1 MTNPDIS
8 GVTGKLGALLTP
20 VADRLWA
27 YMEPKLEQLITNV
40 INSSLETWGPKIGK
54 IIDTNL
60 ADWLPKF
67 IKAII
72 IGTSQAVRSIAVD
85 SEDKLT
91 DMIPGEMDDAI
102 LDPIVKRISDTIG
115 KLGL

>member
-27 YMEPKLEQLITNV
+27 YMEPKLEQLITDV
-40 INSSLETWGPKIGK
+40 IDSSLEMWGPKIGK
-54 IIDTNL
+54 IIDDNM
-60 ADWLPKF
+60 AEWLPKI

-72 IGTSQAVRSIAVD
+72 IATSQAVRGIAVD

-91 DMIPGEMDDAI
+91 DMIPGQLDDAI
-102 LDPIVKRISDTIG
+102 FDPIVKSISDTIG